1 MSSKIRVKK
10 ICQHCR
16 ATFIAKTTVTKFCSD
31 TCAKRNYKKRVR
43 EEKVTAVILET
54 NHQVIEEHYYSS
66 NPQQPIS
73 PLHANLHEWISI
85 RDMAYVLN
93 VSERTLFRC
102 IKDAAFPKLK
112 IGRKLLF
119 NKQHVVNYF
128 ISKNKGYEGKA

>member
-1 MSSKIRVKK
+1 MSSNIRVKK
-10 ICQHCR
+10 TCQHCR

-54 NHQVIEEHYYSS
+54 NHQVIEHHYHS
-66 NPQQPIS
+66 NRPS
-73 PLHANLHEWISI
+73 PEAVSLHTSLHEWISI

-102 IKDAAFPKLK
+102 LKDESFPKLK

-128 ISKNKGYEGKA
+128 ISKNEGYEGKA